1 MSNTKEDNILFI
13 KNYGLF
19 WRRDYVWWGTGRQG
33 NAGRFWGKGT
43 DDIEPAE
50 ISIRNQM
57 GLYVLY
63 NICGNRSILDTRDVG
78 RGSVR
83 KGYCDPYGNNDEL
96 VYCGFSGREPEQER
110 ALFHRIKQ
118 HQQPHRSLYGKW
130 NQFSWFGIG
139 ELDDANG
146 FPQGDIVDE
155 RIRPYFLEQME
166 AVMIA
171 TSRPTNNQMVGDFLD
186 AVKYKQ
192 VRDTDRLDR

>member
-1 MSNTKEDNILFI
+1 MFI

-19 WRRDYVWWGTGRQG
+19 WKRDDVWWGAGGQG
-33 NAGRFWGKGT
+33 NAGRFLGKGT
-43 DDIEPAE
+43 DDIEPTE
-50 ISIRNQM
+50 INIRKQM

-78 RGSVR
+78 NNPDARA
-83 KGYCDPYGNNDEL
+83 GYIDPYGNNDEL
-96 VYCGFSGREPEQER
+96 VYCGYSGRKIGQR
-110 ALFHRIKQ
+110 LALFHRIKQ

-146 FPQGDIVDE
+146 FPQGELDDE

-171 TSRPTNNQMVGDFLD
+171 TSRPTNNQMTGEFLE
-186 AVKYKQ
+186 AIKYKQ
-192 VRDTDRLDR
+192 TRDTKLDR